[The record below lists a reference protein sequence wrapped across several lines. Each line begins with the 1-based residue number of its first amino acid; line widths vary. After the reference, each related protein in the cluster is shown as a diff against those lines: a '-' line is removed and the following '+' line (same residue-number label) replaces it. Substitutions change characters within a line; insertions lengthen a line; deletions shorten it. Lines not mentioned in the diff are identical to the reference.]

1 MNAMKEFADETS
13 QDIVFYKVTNPKFYD
28 KFDWLTEKNEG
39 TFEYFSEDKSNRKN
53 PLDFRQEF
61 EIKHSVWNAPEQQQ
75 YSSK

>member
-1 MNAMKEFADETS
+1 MTPS
-13 QDIVFYKVTNPKFYD
+13 
-28 KFDWLTEKNEG
+28 
-39 TFEYFSEDKSNRKN
+39 SEDESNRKN